1 MNRPDD
7 RGGKPQQRQP
17 QQPRQ
22 GSSGAGQQSQ
32 QGGGGSQHGEGN
44 YQATRDYNRGVKEHL
59 RTHDVEREAR
69 DAAPR
74 SDEEAREMREAEDL
88 GKRKAEGM
96 RDSNDRMP
104 GGKSGEK

>member
-1 MNRPDD
+1 MNRSED
-7 RGGKPQQRQP
+7 RGGKPQQQP
-17 QQPRQ
+17 QQPPQDASR
-22 GSSGAGQQSQ
+22 SGQQSQ
-32 QGGGGSQHGEGN
+32 QGGGDKQYGEGN

-59 RTHDVEREAR
+59 QTHDVEREAR

-74 SDEEAREMREAEDL
+74 SDEEAREMREAEEL

-104 GGKSGEK
+104 GGASREK